1 MVAWALGMVGLLL
14 GCLPPGF
21 TLQDAGAVRL
31 DPAVSVVAVQEDY
44 AIRGLKSHALLQQMR
59 ELGPRESGRR
69 HHAYTRFRL
78 RWTHDPQ
85 PVSRAVDSSQVGCRS
100 GQPQITLFLLTVAPR
115 WLDQAQAPPSLQA
128 VWDRFLAATQE
139 HEEGHRNLCMRAA
152 QSLLQRLR
160 SLQPAGDCSQLQTQA
175 QKAAAQAL
183 SDLAARQSAYDRL
196 TDHGLR
202 QGTDVLQRTA
212 NND

>member
-1 MVAWALGMVGLLL
+1 MVALALGMVGLLL

-21 TLQDAGAVRL
+21 TLKDAGPVRL

-59 ELGPRESGRR
+59 ELGPRELGRR

-85 PVSRAVDSSQVGCRS
+85 PVSPAVDSSQAGCRV
-100 GQPQITLFLLTVAPR
+100 GQPQIALFLLTVAPR
-115 WLDQAQAPPSLQA
+115 WLDQAQAPASLQA

-152 QSLLQRLR
+152 QSLLERLR
-160 SLQPAGDCSQLQTQA
+160 SLQPAGDCLQLQKQA
-175 QKAAAQAL
+175 QKVAAQAL
-183 SDLAARQSAYDRL
+183 SDLAARQRAYDRL

-202 QGTDVLQRTA
+202 QGTDALQRIA
-212 NND
+212 NNE